1 MKTKETIEHISQY
14 KAEINRK
21 LELKGFPS
29 CIGFTLISGRRY
41 DLYWYNRE
49 STQVLNTYHIASN
62 KAELLLAI
70 QLLLK
75 SVNSLL

>member
-1 MKTKETIEHISQY
+1 MNTKETIEHISQY

-29 CIGFTLISGRRY
+29 NIGFTLVSGRY
-41 DLYWYNRE
+41 ELYWYNRE
-49 STQVLNTYHIASN
+49 STQVLNLYHRAAN

-75 SVNSLL
+75 AIVQTMV